1 MYLQINC
8 IQSNT
13 MRQPELI
20 CLASDF
26 VVQRRIGRLSD
37 EKSILREYITHFN

>member
-13 MRQPELI
+13 MRQTEKL
-20 CLASDF
+20 CLVSDF
-26 VVQRRIGRLSD
+26 VVKRRNKYVIVDL
-37 EKSILREYITHFN
+37 L